1 MGIWKWDLGRWH
13 CKSQCKNVC
22 SPQTV
27 SGCRRQLGVSAQPGW
42 GRPGGTSPSSPSR
55 CTSRW
60 SRRAWPRWPSPSAGQ
75 TAGCKAT
82 PCRWLEAPEDDMCQM
97 NRINTSLFE
106 SKVRSKVDLWCRL
119 RLAIIN
125 QSNNF
130 VIVNADF
137 KSGGWYPICW
147 PFKKPDCLS
156 LRLILVS
163 RCECFRSQV
172 CMLVSFVSMRQ
183 SS

>member
-1 MGIWKWDLGRWH
+1 MTLQEPLIAKMSVHLKLWVAAEDNLWSLLRLVEEGRVGHRHPRHLVVLPVDPAGLGPVGHPHLLGKRLDVRHRCAVDLKLLKMTCVKWIGSTRPCLG
-13 CKSQCKNVC
+13 
-22 SPQTV
+22 
-27 SGCRRQLGVSAQPGW
+27 
-42 GRPGGTSPSSPSR
+42 
-55 CTSRW
+55 
-60 SRRAWPRWPSPSAGQ
+60 
-75 TAGCKAT
+75 
-82 PCRWLEAPEDDMCQM
+82 
-97 NRINTSLFE
+97 

-183 SS
+183 PS